1 MSSPVLEVL
10 GNKHCA
16 TCPLSKSS
24 EHLSVRNQT
33 VMMNARYFPKAAI
46 KLLFV
51 AESPPMAFAKNGT
64 SYFYA
69 PKKMTGSRL
78 AYHTMCALFEKQFPT
93 KEQFLEEFS
102 KENYLV
108 DMVKC
113 PINKLE
119 NDDKRDALLSCA
131 KYLNEELH
139 ALNFE
144 KALFVGKGSYSVI
157 NSRLDLQN
165 LNYEVI
171 PLPYHSKRNIEE
183 FKRRLAQASKNIPSL
198 KT

>member
-1 MSSPVLEVL
+1 MSSPVLGVL
-10 GNKHCA
+10 GNKYCA
-16 TCPLSKSS
+16 VCPLSKSP
-24 EHLSVRNQT
+24 EHLGVRNQT
-33 VMMNARYFPKAAI
+33 VPMNARYFPKAAI
-46 KLLFV
+46 KLLLV
-51 AESPPMAFAKNGT
+51 AESPPMAFAKNRT

-69 PKKMTGSRL
+69 PKKMKESKL
-78 AYHTMCALFEKQFPT
+78 AYHTMCALFNTQFLT

-102 KENYLV
+102 KENYLI

-119 NDDKRDALLSCA
+119 NKDKREPLLCCA

-139 ALNFE
+139 ALNFK
-144 KALFVGKGSYSVI
+144 KALLIGKTSYSVI
-157 NSRLDLQN
+157 SSRLDLQN

-183 FKRRLAQASKNIPSL
+183 FRRRLAQASKDVQSL